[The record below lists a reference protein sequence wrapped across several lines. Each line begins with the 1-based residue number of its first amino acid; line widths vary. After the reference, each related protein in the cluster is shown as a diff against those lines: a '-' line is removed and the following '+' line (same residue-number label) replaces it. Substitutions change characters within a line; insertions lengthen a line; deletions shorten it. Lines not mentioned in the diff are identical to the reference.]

1 MKPIVRIAVLF
12 CLGFFFCPSPHTLF
26 SAEDE
31 KEALIKSLI
40 DAREDWIQNA
50 SFCGNYTIKNGHF
63 STEEEAMTAEIP
75 DGGRVEHSFIAK
87 LNDRFRYRFLIGT
100 ENGGRFTADAVS
112 DAVANRRFCLYFD
125 RFIGEEDPS
134 PYNGQLM
141 EYPGD
146 IEDNLAADWGFAT
159 PVYFFSRAV
168 YSFIKSAAEGSDF
181 EYAAQENGR
190 VLLTFTIERPNG
202 HKSVEEVTVRTDL
215 NRPVI
220 EQISLT
226 NYTDKPDLTLK
237 IVSKVLEWKDCG
249 GFLLPM
255 RYRVMT
261 HPYKPIPGT
270 EPWETVEWSSDD
282 LGGRPP
288 RKKDF
293 AVKLKYGDF
302 ILHLKKPWWKRTI
315 HIDSLTDRNY
325 DPEVPDFV
333 KDPQQLQQFL
343 TRKKRPHAEGFY
355 LRLGG
360 AAAGLALIALA
371 LVLKY
376 RKGRKRAAA

>member
-12 CLGFFFCPSPHTLF
+12 CLGFFFCPAPHTLF

-75 DGGRVEHSFIAK
+75 DGERVEHGFIAK
-87 LNDRFRYRFLIGT
+87 LNDRFRYRFSSGT
-100 ENGGRFTADAVS
+100 ENGGRFTAKAVS
-112 DAVANRRFCLYFD
+112 DTVANKRFCLSVD
-125 RFIGEEDPS
+125 HIIGEKDPS
-134 PYNGQLM
+134 PYNGNLI

-146 IEDNLAADWGFAT
+146 IEENLAAGWGFAT
-159 PVYFFSRAV
+159 PMYYFSSAV
-168 YSFIKSAAEGSDF
+168 YKFIKSAAEGSDF
-181 EYAAQENGR
+181 EYADQEDGR
-190 VLLTFTIERPNG
+190 VLLTFTEERPNG
-202 HKSVEEVTVRTDL
+202 HKRVEEVTVRTDL

-220 EQISLT
+220 EQFSLT
-226 NYTDKPDLTLK
+226 NYTDKPDLTMK

-255 RYRVMT
+255 RHRVMI
-261 HPYKPIPGT
+261 HPYKPFPGT
-270 EPWETVEWSSDD
+270 EPWETVECSSDD

-325 DPEVPDFV
+325 DPEVPDFF